1 MKKNVQNALLYRRE
15 GMAGKFVAE
24 KVRSIPPSGIR
35 KFFDLVLEMDGVIS
49 LGVGEPDFVTPWH
62 IREACI
68 YSLEKGFT
76 SYTSNLGL
84 LELRELISRCFRKDY
99 GVEYDPKNEI
109 LITTGVSEAADL
121 AFRAIINPGDEVI
134 IPEPSYVSYK
144 PSVFLAG
151 GKPVP
156 LATTLE
162 NEFRVTADEIEK
174 SITDKTKALVL
185 SYPNNPTGAVMG
197 KNDLEEI
204 ADVVNENDLAVISD
218 EVYCKLTYNGTHTC
232 FSSISGMRERTI
244 VLNGFSKSHAMTGL
258 RIGYAAG
265 SEEIIGAMTKVHQYA
280 MLCAPITAQM
290 GAIEAL
296 KNGDGE
302 MKKMV
307 REYDRRRRLIVDGLN
322 RLGLDCFEPKG
333 AFYAFPSVKSTGM
346 TSEEFAGRLLKEQ
359 KVAAVPGDV
368 FGDCGAGHLRCS
380 YATSREELVEALGR
394 IEAFLDTL

>member
-15 GMAGKFVAE
+15 GMPGKFVAE

-144 PSVFLAG
+144 PSVSLAG
-151 GKPVP
+151 GVPVP

-204 ADVVNENDLAVISD
+204 ADVVNEYDLAVISD
-218 EVYCKLTYNGTHTC
+218 EVYCKLTYNGNHTC

-280 MLCAPITAQM
+280 MLCAPVTAQM
-290 GAIEAL
+290 GAVEAL